1 MTLLLLVALGYLAA
15 RYAVD
20 WLARHALVV
29 SGAEYLVLGLLLGPK
44 GTGLLDAQALEG
56 LTPFFT
62 LAIGWLGTGVGMRFW
77 LPMIARTPAVLF
89 RVGFSQSVLT
99 LVIVAGVTWA
109 ILHYLTGL
117 GMVEAALPAVV
128 LGAIATASSGEALDV
143 ATRRLGH
150 RNLMVRQLEVA
161 TGTDA
166 IVAMV
171 AFTIVLAMFHRP
183 IVGTVR
189 APTPTEWVAIT
200 MGIGLVGGWL
210 FHLFLGEERSPDRL
224 FIALAGAVIL
234 TTGAAN
240 YVGMSP
246 LLPGMLLGVI
256 LVNTTRQR
264 DLVRETITRVERPLY
279 FIMLVCAGALWAP
292 SAADG
297 FVLVLAYLL
306 VRAAV
311 RVGGARL
318 VSRANGVHGAFG
330 PRWGLGLL
338 GQGGLAIALGLDYL
352 TTLSAV
358 LPNLVFTT
366 AILSVILTDL
376 FSAKLALDALA
387 EVPEYVELP
396 APPAVTTGGH

>member
-44 GTGLLDAQALEG
+44 GTGLIDESMLDQ
-56 LTPFFT
+56 LTPFFM

-77 LPMIARTPAVLF
+77 LPLLARTPGMLF
-89 RVGFSQSVLT
+89 RVGFAQSLVT
-99 LVIVAGVTWA
+99 LALVAGATWA
-109 ILHYLTGL
+109 VLCLVMGL
-117 GMVEAALPAVV
+117 APVEAALPAVV
-128 LGAIATASSGEALDV
+128 LGSIAAASAHEAVEV
-143 ATRRLGH
+143 ASRRLGH
-150 RNLMVRQLEVA
+150 RNLVVRQLEVA

-171 AFTIVLAMFHRP
+171 AFTVVLALFHRP
-183 IVGTVR
+183 IVGAGRV
-189 APTPTEWVAIT
+189 PTPTEWVAIT
-200 MGIGLVGGWL
+200 IGIGLVGGWL

-224 FIALAGAVIL
+224 FIAIAGAIIL

-246 LLPGMLLGVI
+246 LLPGLLLGVI
-256 LVNTTRQR
+256 LVNTSRQR
-264 DLVRETITRVERPLY
+264 DAIRETITRVERPLY

-292 SAADG
+292 SATDG
-297 FVLVLAYLL
+297 FLLVLVFLG
-306 VRAAV
+306 VRAVA
-311 RVGGARL
+311 RIGGARM
-318 VSRANGVHGAFG
+318 VSRANGLLPAFG
-330 PRWGLGLL
+330 PRWGVALL

-352 TTLSAV
+352 TTVNAV

-366 AILSVILTDL
+366 AFISVILTDL
-376 FSAKLALDALA
+376 FSAKLALDVIGEL
-387 EVPEYVELP
+387 PHTVELP
-396 APPAVTTGGH
+396 VPTITPSGGH

>member
-44 GTGLLDAQALEG
+44 GTGLLDETMLDR
-56 LTPFFT
+56 LTPFFN
-62 LAIGWLGTGVGMRFW
+62 LAIGWLGAGVGMRFW
-77 LPMIARTPAVLF
+77 LPLLARTPGVLF
-89 RVGFSQSVLT
+89 RVGFAQSLAT
-99 LVIVAGVTWA
+99 LGLVAGATWTV
-109 ILHYLTGL
+109 LHFAVGL
-117 GMVEAALPAVV
+117 APTEAALPAVV
-128 LGAIATASSGEALDV
+128 LGAIAAASAHQAVEV
-143 ATRRLGH
+143 AARRFGH
-150 RNLMVRQLEVA
+150 RNLVVRQLEVA

-166 IVAMV
+166 LVAMV
-171 AFTIVLAMFHRP
+171 AFTVVLAIFHRP

-200 MGIGLVGGWL
+200 VGIGLVGGWL

-224 FIALAGAVIL
+224 FIAIAGAIIL

-246 LLPGMLLGVI
+246 LLPGLLLGVI
-256 LVNTTRQR
+256 LVNTSRQR
-264 DLVRETITRVERPLY
+264 DAIRETITRVERPLY

-297 FVLVLAYLL
+297 FLLVLVYLC
-306 VRAAV
+306 VRALA
-311 RVGGARL
+311 RLGGARL
-318 VSRANGVHGAFG
+318 VSRANGLLPAFG
-330 PRWGLGLL
+330 PRWGVALL
-338 GQGGLAIALGLDYL
+338 GQGGLAVALGLDYL
-352 TTLSAV
+352 TTLNAV

-366 AILSVILTDL
+366 AFISVILTDL
-376 FSAKLALDALA
+376 FAAKLAFDVIGEL
-387 EVPEYVELP
+387 PHTVELP
-396 APPAVTTGGH
+396 VPTITPSGGH

>member
-15 RYAVD
+15 RYAVE

-44 GTGLLDAQALEG
+44 GTGLLNAGALEG

-77 LPMIARTPAVLF
+77 LPPMTRTPAVLF

-99 LVIVAGVTWA
+99 LTTVAGATWA

-117 GMVEAALPAVV
+117 GMIEAALPAVV
-128 LGAIATASSGEALDV
+128 LGAIATASSGEALAV

-171 AFTIVLAMFHRP
+171 AFTIVFALFHRP
-183 IVGTVR
+183 IAGTVR

-264 DLVRETITRVERPLY
+264 DLVRATITRVERPLY

-292 SAADG
+292 SPADG
-297 FVLVLAYLL
+297 FLLVLGYLL

-318 VSRANGVHGAFG
+318 VARANGVDRAFG
-330 PRWGLGLL
+330 PRWGLALL

-352 TTLSAV
+352 TSVSAV

-366 AILSVILTDL
+366 AFLSVILTDL

-387 EVPEYVELP
+387 KVPAQLALP
-396 APPAVTTGGH
+396 GPPAVPQGGH